1 MILTLTTAQE
11 KTFSKIGVTEAI
23 NMIRKAV
30 KRMVLAPLAAVLFLG
45 LTMLPGLAQS
55 PAASSSNGTKSG
67 AANAAKANILPL
79 ADVKVGMKGTA
90 RTVFQGAQSEEFTVE
105 ILGVLPGGVG
115 PKQDLIIGKLSGA
128 NVARTSVFA
137 GMSGSPVFIDGKIIG
152 AISYSFPFS
161 KEPICG
167 ITPIQ
172 QMVNIFQQNQNT
184 GVAASQARAF
194 TLGELKGL
202 PVAAAS
208 DPSKEIFKS
217 FLTAPDASSPLAPL
231 MGQQFMPI
239 ATPLTFSGLS
249 QATLNQFASQLM
261 SVGLMP
267 VMAAGGRAEITPLAK
282 ANENTLQGGDSV
294 SMQLSRGDYSMAA
307 SGTVTMR
314 DGEKV
319 YAFGHPFLSL
329 GVSDLPM
336 SESSVVTVIP
346 SVNNSFKLAV
356 PGSMV
361 GTMTQDRATGVY
373 GQIGQSPNMIPVKI
387 KMQTS
392 RNQIETY
399 NFEVAK
405 DAFLTPI
412 LVNITTF
419 NSILANEKSLG
430 DSTITVEGKID
441 IAGQEP
447 VRIDR
452 RFSSGNTAQMAS
464 SAATVAMSALLRSG
478 FENVNVRGVELN
490 IVSTE
495 GKKTAELQRVTLDR
509 TEVRAGESFEVQ
521 AFMRSDS
528 GKVFV
533 QKIPVSVPADTPAG
547 ALLVAVADGGSLDEL
562 SATRSFVPKDI
573 AELITKINQVK
584 KDDRL
589 YVETY
594 RVTNG
599 AVIGSNELPNLPP
612 SVLAT
617 LNSDRSAGGFL
628 PRIITALTARE
639 FPASEYVISGT
650 QALTIQVVR

>member
-1 MILTLTTAQE
+1 
-11 KTFSKIGVTEAI
+11 
-23 NMIRKAV
+23 MIRKAV
-30 KRMVLAPLAAVLFLG
+30 KKVLIAPLTAILFLG
-45 LTMLPGLAQS
+45 ITLSAQTT
-55 PAASSSNGTKSG
+55 ASSGSG
-67 AANAAKANILPL
+67 ASGSAATANILPL
-79 ADVKVGMKGTA
+79 TDVKVGMKGTA

-105 ILGVLPGGVG
+105 ILGVLPGAVG

-128 NVARTSVFA
+128 NVSRTSVFA
-137 GMSGSPVFIDGKIIG
+137 GMSGSPVFVDGKIIG

-172 QMVNIFQQNQNT
+172 QMVNIFQQNQNLKPA
-184 GVAASQARAF
+184 GSQARAF
-194 TLGELKGL
+194 TMGELKGL
-202 PVAAAS
+202 PGNNGL
-208 DPSKEIFKS
+208 DPSKETFKS
-217 FLTAPDASSPLAPL
+217 FLATSDAGSPLAAL

-239 ATPLTFSGLS
+239 ATPLTFSGMS
-249 QATLNQFASQLM
+249 QATLSAFAPQLM
-261 SVGLMP
+261 AVGLMP
-267 VMAAGGRAEITPLAK
+267 VMAAGGRADITPLAK

-294 SMQLSRGDYSMAA
+294 SMQLARGDYSMAA
-307 SGTVTMR
+307 AGTVTMR

-329 GVSDLPM
+329 GVTDLPM

-356 PGSMV
+356 PGSLV

-373 GQIGQSPNMIPVKI
+373 GKIGQSPNMIPIKL

-399 NFEVAK
+399 NFEVVK

-419 NSILANEKSLG
+419 NSIQSNEKSLG
-430 DSTITVEGKID
+430 DSTLTVTGKIN

-447 VRIDR
+447 VVIDR

-464 SAATVAMSALLRSG
+464 ATTTVAMSALLRSG
-478 FENVNVRGVELN
+478 FENIPVTGVELN
-490 IVSTE
+490 VVSTE
-495 GKKTAELQRVTLDR
+495 GKKTAQLQRVTVDR

-533 QKIPVSVPADTPAG
+533 QKIPVKVPADTPAG

-562 SATRSFVPKDI
+562 SATRSFVPRDL
-573 AELITKINQVK
+573 AELIKTINQVK

-589 YVETY
+589 YAETY
-594 RVTNG
+594 RVTTG
-599 AVIGSNELPNLPP
+599 AVIGSSELPNLPP

-617 LNSDRSAGGFL
+617 LNNDRSVGGFL
-628 PRIITALTARE
+628 PRVITALNAQE
-639 FPASEYVISGT
+639 FPASEYVISGS

>member
-30 KRMVLAPLAAVLFLG
+30 KRMVLAPLAAVLILG
-45 LTMLPGLAQS
+45 PTMLPGLAQS
-55 PAASSSNGTKSG
+55 PAVSGGSAAKSVT
-67 AANAAKANILPL
+67 ANAAKANILPL
-79 ADVKVGMKGTA
+79 GDVKVGMKGTA

-202 PVAAAS
+202 SAAGT
-208 DPSKEIFKS
+208 DPSKEIFRS

-267 VMAAGGRAEITPLAK
+267 VMAAGGRAEITPLVK

-478 FENVNVRGVELN
+478 FENLNVRGVELN

-509 TEVRAGESFEVQ
+509 MEVRAGESFEVQ

-533 QKIPVSVPADTPAG
+533 QKIPVIVPADTPAG

-599 AVIGSNELPNLPP
+599 AVIGSSELPNLPP

-639 FPASEYVISGT
+639 FPSSEYVISGT

>member
-1 MILTLTTAQE
+1 
-11 KTFSKIGVTEAI
+11 
-23 NMIRKAV
+23 
-30 KRMVLAPLAAVLFLG
+30 
-45 LTMLPGLAQS
+45 
-55 PAASSSNGTKSG
+55 
-67 AANAAKANILPL
+67 
-79 ADVKVGMKGTA
+79 MKGTA
-90 RTVFQGAQSEEFTVE
+90 RTVFQGSQAEEFTVE
-105 ILGVLPGGVG
+105 ILGVLPGAVG

-152 AISYSFPFS
+152 SISYSFPFS

-172 QMVNIFQQNQNT
+172 QMIGIFKQNQGTNT
-184 GVAASQARAF
+184 AAAQASSQASHIRAF
-194 TLGELKGL
+194 TLAELKGQ
-202 PVAAAS
+202 PAIA
-208 DPSKEIFKS
+208 DPSKETFKS

-239 ATPLTFSGLS
+239 ATPLTFSGIS
-249 QATLNQFASQLM
+249 QATLNQFAPQLM

-267 VMAAGGRAEITPLAK
+267 VMAAGGRAEITPLVK

-294 SMQLSRGDYSMAA
+294 SMQLARGDYSMAA
-307 SGTVTMR
+307 AGTVTMR
-314 DGEKV
+314 DGEQV

-329 GVSDLPM
+329 GITDLPM

-356 PGSMV
+356 PGAMV

-373 GQIGQSPNMIPVKI
+373 GKIGQSPNMVPVKL

-392 RNQIETY
+392 RNQVEVY
-399 NFEVAK
+399 EFEVAK

-412 LVNITTF
+412 LLSMTTF
-419 NSILANEKSLG
+419 NSIVANEKSLG
-430 DSTITVEGKID
+430 DATISVEGKIN
-441 IAGQEP
+441 INGQEP
-447 VRIDR
+447 IMIGR
-452 RFSSGNTAQMAS
+452 RFSSGNTAQLAAG
-464 SAATVAMSALLRSG
+464 AATLPMSLLLRSG
-478 FENVNVRGVELN
+478 FDDIDVRGVELN
-490 IVSTE
+490 IMATD
-495 GKKTAELQRVTLDR
+495 GKKTAQLQRVTLDR
-509 TEVRAGESFEVQ
+509 TEVRPGETFEVQ

-533 QKIPVSVPADTPAG
+533 QKIQVKVPADVPAG
-547 ALLVAVADGGSLDEL
+547 ALVVAVADGDSLDVL
-562 SATRSFVPKDI
+562 SASKSFVPKDVT
-573 AELITKINQVK
+573 ELVKTINRVK
-584 KDDRL
+584 KDDRM

-594 RVTNG
+594 RITSG

-617 LNSDRSAGGFL
+617 LNNDRTAGGFL
-628 PRIITALTARE
+628 PRMITALSSQE
-639 FPASEYVISGT
+639 FPLSEYVISGS